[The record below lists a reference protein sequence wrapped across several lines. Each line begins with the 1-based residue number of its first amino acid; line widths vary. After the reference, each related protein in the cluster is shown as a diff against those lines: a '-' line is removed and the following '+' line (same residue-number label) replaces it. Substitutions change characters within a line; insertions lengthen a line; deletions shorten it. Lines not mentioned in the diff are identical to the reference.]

1 MYKKINM
8 CIIAFFIVLSIKFN
22 VGFSLYIPILLYYL
36 IRDIKNI
43 YYFTTLGLISLV
55 VFTKFTYLI
64 PFSILMVVILFIL
77 WIMNKLNKGV
87 YIYGFVVLLD
97 IMTWFITYKSINNVW
112 QFVISIFIS
121 ILLYLYLERNY
132 IESIKKKSIFFN
144 SVYVEILI
152 AFLSF
157 ASSANIVI
165 KDFNIGFVVAIYF
178 AMYFSTSYK
187 NIYAMLYGV
196 MSMIAGIFYFSI
208 KETIFIP
215 FVCAI
220 YYLPFIYPLMIIN
233 VFSVA
238 VLLAQTTYNDYYLLG
253 LMGLSVF
260 FEICKSFIVKTH
272 MSDDIIRDNIYTKVV
287 DKASDEVLS
296 FAAFLDKFAESF
308 KTPSEYNEKLSDAMK
323 VIVQTHCVKCNKQ
336 TECFNKYRS
345 NIYIYFR
352 NLLLR
357 GEDQSN
363 DFKEFM
369 RFCIKSKEIDY
380 TTRKLCEQIDFKIV
394 SRNNNALIGQITGV
408 AGALRKYA
416 IDMVSKNEI
425 SDKQVID
432 FKNRL
437 IAYGYDVTY
446 FEVSKNFENDF
457 IIEIGIKDNKYDK
470 IKEPIKYIGDSIFQ
484 SRISTSFNKELNRS
498 TYIKVFPEIKLDV
511 LYGFGTISSEGNN
524 ICGDNYLIKELN
536 NGKFISAISDGMG
549 KGYSAFC
556 ESNMTLNLVED
567 VIKLNL
573 DSTTALEILNSFY
586 AIQDYLERYA
596 TLDLIE
602 INRYTSLARFYKM
615 GGTTSFV
622 VKPTGEMES
631 IQNKNLP
638 FGIDEQLESFD
649 YELHDG
655 DLILMS
661 SDGIFENVESSEEL
675 LALIKSI
682 RHYAPQ
688 KIAYEIINYAINAKL
703 KAKDDMTLI
712 VLKVKAA

>member
-8 CIIAFFIVLSIKFN
+8 CVIAFFIVLSVKFN
-22 VGFSLYIPILLYYL
+22 VGFALYIPVLLYYL

-55 VFTKFTYLI
+55 AFTRFTYLI
-64 PFSILMVVILFIL
+64 PFSLLMIVVLIIL
-77 WIMNKLNKGV
+77 WIMNKLNKGI

-97 IMTWFITYKSINNVW
+97 IMSWFLTYKSVKNGWAFI
-112 QFVISIFIS
+112 ISIFIS
-121 ILLYLYLERNY
+121 VLLYLYLERNF
-132 IESIKKKSIFFN
+132 IESIKRKSVFFN

-152 AFLSF
+152 AFLAF
-157 ASSANIVI
+157 ASSANITI
-165 KDFNIGFVVAIYF
+165 KGFNIGFIVAAYF

-187 NIYAMLYGV
+187 NIYAMLYAV
-196 MSMIAGIFYFSI
+196 MSMIAGIFYFSL
-208 KETIFIP
+208 KEAIFIP
-215 FVCAI
+215 FISAI

-233 VFSVA
+233 VFSA
-238 VLLAQTTYNDYYLLG
+238 ATLLARTTYNDYYLIG
-253 LMGLSVF
+253 LMALSVL
-260 FEICKSFIVKTH
+260 FEICKSIIVKTY
-272 MSDDIIRDNIYTKVV
+272 MADEVIRDNMYTTVI

-296 FAAFLDKFAESF
+296 FASFLDKFAESF

-336 TECFNKYRS
+336 TECFNKYRT

-357 GEDQSN
+357 GEAQSN
-363 DFKEFM
+363 EFKEFT
-369 RFCIKSKEIDY
+369 RFCIKYKEIDY
-380 TTRKLCEQIDFKIV
+380 TTRKLAEQIDFKTTTH
-394 SRNNNALIGQITGV
+394 NNNALIGQITGV

-416 IDMVSKNEI
+416 IDMISKNEI
-425 SDKQVID
+425 SEKQILD

-437 IAYGYDVTY
+437 IAYGFDITY
-446 FEVSKNFENDF
+446 FDVIKNFENDF
-457 IIEIGIKDNKYDK
+457 VFEIGIKDNKYDK
-470 IKEPIKYIGDSIFQ
+470 VKDSIKYIGDTIFE
-484 SRISTSFNKELNRS
+484 SKISTSFNKDLNHS
-498 TYIKVFPEIKLDV
+498 VYIKVFPEIKLDV

-573 DSTTALEILNSFY
+573 DSATALEILNSFY

-596 TLDLIE
+596 TLDLLE
-602 INRYTSLARFYKM
+602 INRYTSQARFYKM

-622 VKPTGEMES
+622 VKQAGEVEM

-638 FGIDEQLESFD
+638 FGIDEQIESFE
-649 YELHDG
+649 YELQNG

-675 LALIKSI
+675 LSLIKSI

-703 KAKDDMTLI
+703 KDKDDMTLI
-712 VLKVKAA
+712 VLKVKTA